1 MYDDQIKLKGEH
13 ETMKRE
19 NQGEEHR
26 EKRPSNSIKPQNTTA
41 TYSTTHPNIN
51 KHSANTPNK
60 LDIQPLPTITQM
72 WPKVEVRHEE

>member
-1 MYDDQIKLKGEH
+1 VYDDQIKLKGEH

-26 EKRPSNSIKPQNTTA
+26 EKRPSNSIKPQNTTTTYSA
-41 TYSTTHPNIN
+41 TYPNIN

-60 LDIQPLPTITQM
+60 LDIQPLPKIT
-72 WPKVEVRHEE
+72 